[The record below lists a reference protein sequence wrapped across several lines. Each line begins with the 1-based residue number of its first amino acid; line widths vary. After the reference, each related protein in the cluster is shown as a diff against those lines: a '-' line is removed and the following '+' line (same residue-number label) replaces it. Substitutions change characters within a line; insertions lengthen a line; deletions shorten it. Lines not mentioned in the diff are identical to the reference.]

1 MRSYAHAVAGHRV
14 EGSLVS
20 VGYEGREASELID
33 HLRSLDVSVVVDVRL
48 NAISRKRGLSKT
60 ALREALEEAGI
71 DYVHLRALGN
81 PRENRDAYRAGSN
94 AAHRRFRRR
103 LDSSDGVAAIEH
115 IIRLALGRIVAV
127 LCFEAEHTACHR
139 ASVIDAVV
147 ERRPRVAAIQA

>member
-1 MRSYAHAVAGHRV
+1 MHSYARAVADHRV

-20 VGYEGREASELID
+20 VGYEGREARELID

-81 PRENRDAYRAGSN
+81 PRENRDEYRAGST
-94 AAHRRFRRR
+94 AARRRFRRL
-103 LDSSDGVAAIEH
+103 LDSNDGAAAIEH
-115 IIRLALGRIVAV
+115 IIRLAVGRIVAV
-127 LCFEAEHTACHR
+127 LCFEAEHEECHR

-147 ERRPRVAAIQA
+147 ERQPRVAAIQA